1 MIILHFALK
10 NEWDSESLNG
20 SYGINCIT
28 RNGYIPCFNVSDI
41 KNTQISLSTLK
52 DYIILCIDTNKLE
65 NTIKN
70 EIVPISNTLCP
81 CIYGNIPSNAIVEI
95 LPYTFND
102 NDIFT
107 PSEELLDFEIINEI
121 CSKLNIPYKSKKY
134 FHDGTTSRIILLNNE
149 FIIKMAEKEQLKA
162 EATFANY
169 YSNVPSLQKIAYAD
183 PEYKFLV
190 YNFIPGDVMHTV
202 TDFEDLARNIKVI
215 VSAYKNFSSE
225 FFGYVDT
232 PVDSWTKFLKNEVE
246 HSAEYFSESKNLL
259 PTVYDAIEELNKYP
273 FNKKL
278 IHGDFGTHNFIKRD
292 EKFIAAIDPTPVI
305 GDATYDL
312 LYALV
317 SNVDLLPFLSM
328 NYLTSYIKEPK
339 TKIETLLK
347 VVLFCRIGKCVKYNK
362 EALDT
367 YLDFWYNLFK

>member
-107 PSEELLDFEIINEI
+107 PSEELLDFEII
-121 CSKLNIPYKSKKY
+121 K
-134 FHDGTTSRIILLNNE
+134 
-149 FIIKMAEKEQLKA
+149 
-162 EATFANY
+162 
-169 YSNVPSLQKIAYAD
+169 
-183 PEYKFLV
+183 
-190 YNFIPGDVMHTV
+190 
-202 TDFEDLARNIKVI
+202 
-215 VSAYKNFSSE
+215 
-225 FFGYVDT
+225 
-232 PVDSWTKFLKNEVE
+232 
-246 HSAEYFSESKNLL
+246 
-259 PTVYDAIEELNKYP
+259 
-273 FNKKL
+273 
-278 IHGDFGTHNFIKRD
+278 
-292 EKFIAAIDPTPVI
+292 
-305 GDATYDL
+305 
-312 LYALV
+312 
-317 SNVDLLPFLSM
+317 
-328 NYLTSYIKEPK
+328 
-339 TKIETLLK
+339 
-347 VVLFCRIGKCVKYNK
+347 
-362 EALDT
+362 
-367 YLDFWYNLFK
+367 